1 MKLSGDRN
9 QQKGRNAPFLYPLLG
24 EKMPAREEVFARIL
38 FLGGN
43 SGNTGN
49 SVDI

>member
-1 MKLSGDRN
+1 MPLFLCL
-9 QQKGRNAPFLYPLLG
+9 PFG

-43 SGNTGN
+43 SGNSGN
-49 SVDI
+49 KIDL